1 MRVLAMYFFQFPFH
15 CGGIFATSSLADLE
29 ILVILRDFVSVI
41 LSTMVIVS
49 AASARFNVIMIANEM
64 TVKEKR
70 FLRFTFQT
78 VLPL

>member
-1 MRVLAMYFFQFPFH
+1 M
-15 CGGIFATSSLADLE
+15 SSLADLE

-41 LSTMVIVS
+41 LSIMVIVS
-49 AASARFNVIMIANEM
+49 AASARFNVIRIANKM